1 MTKIILYA
9 RQEQEK
15 TEIISTRR
23 SVGVLQGLLEASKNN
38 SELKEDGQKIEGRG
52 DQQRIEKERRSI
64 AGQENE
70 VEGGRRR
77 VRRDA
82 SLGNG
87 LGEKEKDAT
96 LRDIRCGKWFGER
109 AQIIGASN
117 DKNHIACVSFRA

>member
-1 MTKIILYA
+1 MPGRSRK
-9 RQEQEK
+9 K

-38 SELKEDGQKIEGRG
+38 SELKEDGQKIEKESG
-52 DQQRIEKERRSI
+52 DQQRIEKVRRSI

-70 VEGGRRR
+70 VEGGRTRR
-77 VRRDA
+77 RRDA

-96 LRDIRCGKWFGER
+96 LRDIR
-109 AQIIGASN
+109 
-117 DKNHIACVSFRA
+117 